1 MGLLLLRLVACCAV
15 VASFV
20 RRTGEVQP
28 GEPTSLEIAAIIVSG
43 LLLVGLWT
51 PVAGCLV
58 AVFALRTLIVKCDD
72 PWSNI
77 LLAALGVA
85 LSMIGP
91 GVWSVDARL
100 FGWRRILT
108 SGTTSRGSH

>member
-1 MGLLLLRLVACCAV
+1 VGLLLLRLVTCCAV
-15 VASFV
+15 VASFIH
-20 RRTGEVQP
+20 RTGEAQA
-28 GEPTSLEIAAIIVSG
+28 GEPTILEVAATIVSG

-58 AVFALRTLIVKCDD
+58 AVFALRTLIVKDGD
-72 PWSNI
+72 PWSSI
-77 LLAALGVA
+77 FLAALGVA

-108 SGTTSRGSH
+108 SGTTSRGSR